1 MEYPKLIKE
10 YQEIES
16 NQIELEK
23 EALKKKKKLNRLE
36 LEKKMKL
43 SWRVLFESIVLFLV
57 SNGIFII
64 GNQNGFEHDVV
75 LIDPFIYLIITVLL
89 ALLLDFQWTE
99 RNSKFFRR
107 RNEHESIIT
116 CLNFMFMFNI
126 VIMFITILYFAI
138 KGFYAVFYYIKNKE
152 KESASDIRKQILL
165 IKEEECQL
173 KEKKTALINL
183 IKEDS
188 NSLSFINKLKKF
200 DELNKKI
207 TNILE
212 EEYKYENIIEHHIRN
227 KEKEF
232 MENF

>member
-36 LEKKMKL
+36 SEKKMKL
-43 SWRVLFESIVLFLV
+43 SWRVLFESTVLFLV
-57 SNGIFII
+57 SNGIFFIV
-64 GNQNGFEHDVV
+64 NRNGFEQDIV
-75 LIDPFIYLIITVLL
+75 LINPFMYLIITILL

-107 RNEHESIIT
+107 KDEHESIIT
-116 CLNFMFMFNI
+116 CLNFMFTFNI
-126 VIMFITILYFAI
+126 LTMFITILYFAI
-138 KGFYAVFYYIKNKE
+138 KGFYEVFYYIKNKE

-173 KEKKTALINL
+173 KEKKTALMNL

-188 NSLSFINKLKKF
+188 NSLSFINKFKKF
-200 DELNKKI
+200 NELNKKI